1 MPIRAVPLLSSLTSR
16 LSFAVGVSRLVSF
29 LLFFIIASRQYS
41 GDRGP
46 GPERLASLASS
57 REHSPLLF
65 RLRRPTHLAA
75 KILLNSI
82 LDLLSTN
89 FSPRPC
95 STSEPFLPFFPP
107 LFSPQS
113 NPLYRVDETA
123 RNGCVGGTDS
133 LTLIREGRDA
143 PSRCARTRA
152 SLCRNSRY
160 SERDESPPVRRWDRR
175 VVAPAK

>member
-89 FSPRPC
+89 FSPRPYDRA
-95 STSEPFLPFFPP
+95 SPANHFFHSS
-107 LFSPQS
+107 LRFSPPNLTPS
-113 NPLYRVDETA
+113 IESTKRHGTVASVVPTA
-123 RNGCVGGTDS
+123 
-133 LTLIREGRDA
+133 
-143 PSRCARTRA
+143 
-152 SLCRNSRY
+152 
-160 SERDESPPVRRWDRR
+160 
-175 VVAPAK
+175 

>member
-89 FSPRPC
+89 FSPRSC
-95 STSEPFLPFFPP
+95 STSQRFLPFFPP
-107 LFSPQS
+107 FFSPRS
-113 NPLYRVDETA
+113 NPL
-123 RNGCVGGTDS
+123 
-133 LTLIREGRDA
+133 
-143 PSRCARTRA
+143 
-152 SLCRNSRY
+152 
-160 SERDESPPVRRWDRR
+160 
-175 VVAPAK
+175 